1 MSVVRQLPDR
11 LPGCNPAVE
20 VVTFPG
26 AIVVF
31 DIRNRM
37 AHELLGTP
45 AAIFDACREAASTPE
60 LVAEFVGLGVGNSEA
75 VHDLLAAALADFA
88 QLGLLEGCEAPQPP
102 PCIECGAEPSG
113 RWRRR
118 GR

>member
-1 MSVVRQLPDR
+1 MTATALPDR
-11 LPGCNPAVE
+11 LPGRHPDVE
-20 VVTFPG
+20 VVAYPG

-37 AHELLGTP
+37 AHELRGTP
-45 AAIFDACREAASTPE
+45 AAIFDACCERAATVEFADE
-60 LVAEFVGLGVGNSEA
+60 LVADGVGGIDEVSE
-75 VHDLLAAALADFA
+75 LLITALADFA
-88 QLGLLEGCEAPQPP
+88 DLGLLEGCEAPTPP
-102 PCIECGAEPSG
+102 PCLECGGEPVG